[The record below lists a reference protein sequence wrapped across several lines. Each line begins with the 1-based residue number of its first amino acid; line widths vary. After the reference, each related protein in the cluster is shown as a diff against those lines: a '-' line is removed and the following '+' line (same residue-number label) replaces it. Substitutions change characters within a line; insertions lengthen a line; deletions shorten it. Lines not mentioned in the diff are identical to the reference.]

1 MLEQFIIKD
10 KLKESLEGLTVKA
23 AIFYTF
29 NFDPRFFE
37 NYVMPILVKNNDFGD
52 EVIQNKI
59 LWRKYQKEV
68 GRIPPVTV
76 YCDFYAKDN
85 SSAPALGYKIFGIQV
100 PGKKGKICNF
110 HPKHI
115 FLLLEK
121 DKVQS
126 LLLITGSGNLTP
138 GGWCENFEAFS
149 FLIIEK
155 NRVSPRPKTRNELQ
169 DLIFR
174 TSKLAAQDKLTE
186 ADGIIDNFLRYV
198 DLNLTYFDSA
208 TGSFKDFLIDNVF
221 SKEPI
226 QNSEV
231 ISPYFSNDT
240 SLLDFLKEHV
250 EEECRFLLPTRRN
263 NEVQIS
269 KDLFYQLK
277 EAGIIWSNW
286 SDTDRQGEAR
296 NIHAKVY
303 RFYGKK
309 RCYTIV
315 GSVNFTKPA
324 WNGYSAM
331 GNENNLESAVLYR
344 ETPNAVNPILRPATE
359 SQLERLTFVEIE
371 SLEDNE
377 ELAYTRNAPEV
388 SFTLDWKAK
397 LLSYTASNIPS
408 ACVFEKIL
416 SGQKLYK
423 GSYRK
428 ELSGDDIKML
438 TGNTLVELSVLNK
451 EKKEFYSFY
460 PIQINIENKPL
471 EFKLSTLNVL
481 DFWNFLE
488 DNHHSTVLSRIIA
501 EKITDESG
509 IIHEEMI
516 DRKSILNEM
525 ATYFNALIKLERHL
539 FSEANTKISKMEQY
553 RDLKYYLLS
562 ENIDTVSYFLES
574 LEKDINDIKFRSLYW
589 MVLQILLLNFY
600 ERALHWPHF
609 SILMPEETNAFKK
622 DIRNEITK
630 LKNKIK
636 PIGETIEGLKEKE
649 AWVISQLKR
658 NYVN

>member
-1 MLEQFIIKD
+1 MLEQFILKD
-10 KLKESLEGLTVKA
+10 KLKEFLEESTVKA
-23 AIFYTF
+23 ALFYSF

-37 NYVMPILVKNNDFGD
+37 NYVMPILVKDSDFGD

-59 LWRKYQKEV
+59 LWRKYQKEE

-85 SSAPALGYKIFGIQV
+85 STAPALGYKIFGIQV

-115 FLLLEK
+115 FLLVEK

-126 LLLITGSGNLTP
+126 LLFITGSGNLTP

-149 FLIIEK
+149 FLKIEK
-155 NRVSPRPKTRNELQ
+155 NRVSPRPKTRNGLQ
-169 DLIFR
+169 DVIFH
-174 TSKLAAQDKLTE
+174 TSKLAAQEKLTE
-186 ADGIIDNFLRYV
+186 AENIIDYFLRYV
-198 DLNLTYFDSA
+198 DLSLIYYDSA
-208 TGSFKDFLIDNVF
+208 RGSFKDFLIDNVF
-221 SKEPI
+221 NKEKI
-226 QNSEV
+226 QDIEV

-240 SLLDFLKEHV
+240 SLLDFLKKRV
-250 EEECRFLLPTRRN
+250 ERECRFLLPTRRN

-269 KDLFYQLK
+269 EDLFNELK
-277 EAGIIWSNW
+277 EAGLLWSNW
-286 SDTDRQGEAR
+286 SEIDRQGEAR

-303 RFYGKK
+303 RFYGQKK
-309 RCYTIV
+309 CYTIV

-324 WNGYSAM
+324 WNGYSPSN
-331 GNENNLESAVLYR
+331 NENNLESAVLYR
-344 ETPNAVNPILRPATE
+344 ENAIAVNPILRPATVG
-359 SQLERLTFVEIE
+359 QLEKLAFIEIE

-377 ELAYTRNAPEV
+377 DLTFKRGAPEV

-397 LLSYTASNIPS
+397 LLSYTAKTMPS
-408 ACVFEKIL
+408 GCIFEKIL
-416 SGQKLYK
+416 TGQKLYK

-428 ELSGDDIKML
+428 DLSNDDIKTL

-460 PIQINIENKPL
+460 PLQINIENKPL

-488 DNHHSTVLSRIIA
+488 DEHQSTILSRIIA
-501 EKITDESG
+501 EQITDESG
-509 IIHEEMI
+509 IIHEELA

-525 ATYFNALIKLERHL
+525 AAYFNAFIKLERYL
-539 FSEANTKISKMEQY
+539 FREANSKISKMEQY

-562 ENIDTVSYFLES
+562 ENIDTVSCFLES
-574 LEKDINDIKFRSLYW
+574 LEKDIKNIKFRSLYW
-589 MVLQILLLNFY
+589 MILQILLLNFY
-600 ERALHWPHF
+600 EKALRWPHF
-609 SILMPEETNAFKK
+609 SVLSPEETNAFRK
-622 DIRNEITK
+622 DIRNEIII
-630 LKNKIK
+630 LKTKIK

-649 AWVISQLKR
+649 AWVLTQLKR
-658 NYVN
+658 NYVS